1 MAVIA
6 PAVIRW
12 PAFVLYAALIAWM
25 PSAVAGTGTH
35 QCLRGQSNSQF
46 CKQILRNYWRH
57 EQTIAAVARHYGLEP
72 ALLKALVAVE
82 SSFNDK
88 ARSPANARGLTQV
101 LPSTARDVGLQDPET
116 NLYQAELG
124 LAAGAAYLR
133 QMWFE
138 FRDWQ
143 LALAAYNAGPG
154 AVRKHKG
161 IPPFKETQAYVPMV
175 LGLYREFAQAEASSG
190 H

>member
-1 MAVIA
+1 MAVIV
-6 PAVIRW
+6 PKVTRW
-12 PAFVLYAALIAWM
+12 AALVLFTALIAAM
-25 PSAVAGTGTH
+25 SSADASTGTH
-35 QCLRGQSNSQF
+35 RCLRGQSDSQG

-88 ARSPANARGLTQV
+88 ARSPANARGLAQV
-101 LPSTARDVGLQDPET
+101 LPATARGVGLQNPET
-116 NLYQAELG
+116 NLYEAELG

-138 FRDWQ
+138 FRDWP

-175 LGLYREFAQAEASSG
+175 LGLYREFAQAEASAG
-190 H
+190 Q

>member
-1 MAVIA
+1 MAVS
-6 PAVIRW
+6 
-12 PAFVLYAALIAWM
+12 M
-25 PSAVAGTGTH
+25 PSWPVLLLSACLTAVASPAEASTGT
-35 QCLRGQSNSQF
+35 QRCLRGQTTNQY
-46 CKQILRNYWRH
+46 CQQILSNYWRH
-57 EQTIAAVARHYGLEP
+57 EQTIAAVAKHYGLEP

-82 SSFNDK
+82 SAFNDQ
-88 ARSPANARGLTQV
+88 ARSPANARGLGQV
-101 LPSTARDVGLQDPET
+101 LPSTARGVGLQDPET
-116 NLYQAELG
+116 NLYKAELG
-124 LAAGAAYLR
+124 LAAAAAYLR

-161 IPPFKETQAYVPMV
+161 IPPYKETQAYVPMV
-175 LGLYREFAQAEASSG
+175 LGLYREFAQAEAIVG